1 MDTKQLVKAANDS
14 VERGSRLVLN
24 MDTCRRLSLSYVA
37 QWLANQ
43 DELTLSAAKKAAEA
57 VGILNDQ
64 WRE

>member
-24 MDTCRRLSLSYVA
+24 MDTCRRLALSYVA
-37 QWLANQ
+37 QWIANQ
-43 DELTLSAAKKAAEA
+43 DELTVGTAKRAADA